1 MSKST
6 VPTHEHNYLMFNE
19 GCALIGQ
26 TSSLH
31 DCDAFCEKRPDV
43 YYLVDITNG
52 DPLQNML
59 NLQWLFQARLGQM
72 PVMPEERTQ
81 YVMNNMLYTEA
92 EGHEFLREIEG
103 FKSWKHYDWSGDE
116 KEAHYKAALEE
127 FVDMLHFVL
136 NIALAMGF
144 SADAIYES
152 YVSKNIINH
161 RRQDNGY

>member
-1 MSKST
+1 MMIKAKRYMVFDEGWKLISCVGSDETYNDFVAKYQ
-6 VPTHEHNYLMFNE
+6 PENE
-19 GCALIGQ
+19 YHI
-26 TSSLH
+26 
-31 DCDAFCEKRPDV
+31 
-43 YYLVDITNG
+43 VDISEDAN
-52 DPLQNML
+52 PLEAML
-59 NLQWLFQARLGQM
+59 TLQFAFQARLGQL
-72 PVMPEERTQ
+72 PVEEQDRTQ

-103 FKSWKHYDWSGDE
+103 FKSWKHYDWNGDE

-144 SADAIYES
+144 SADEIYES
-152 YVSKNIINH
+152 YIAKNITNH

>member
-1 MSKST
+1 MMIKAKRYMVFDEGWKLISCVGSDKT
-6 VPTHEHNYLMFNE
+6 YNDFAAKYQPENE
-19 GCALIGQ
+19 YHI
-26 TSSLH
+26 
-31 DCDAFCEKRPDV
+31 
-43 YYLVDITNG
+43 VDISEGAN
-52 DPLQNML
+52 PLEAML
-59 NLQWLFQARLGQM
+59 TLQFAFQARLGQL
-72 PVMPEERTQ
+72 PVEEQDRTQ

-103 FKSWKHYDWSGDE
+103 FKSWKHYDWSAEE

-144 SADAIYES
+144 SADAIYEN
-152 YVSKNIINH
+152 YVSKNIVNH